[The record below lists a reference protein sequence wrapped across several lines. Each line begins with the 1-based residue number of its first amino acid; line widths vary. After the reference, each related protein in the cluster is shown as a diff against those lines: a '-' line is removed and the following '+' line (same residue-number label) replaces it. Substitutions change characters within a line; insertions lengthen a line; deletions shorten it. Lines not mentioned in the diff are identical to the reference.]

1 MAFALSVV
9 CLIPLEQWIP
19 GFLAF
24 GVCLIL
30 LWRSKDPTLQRR
42 LGVLL
47 ACVLTLAFAPI
58 GTDTSNL
65 SFLTLGVPF
74 VAVLLIPW
82 WTLRRSDPGVLDYTF
97 WPRKFSLLETAYTL
111 LSIPVAWLAFRLYF
125 GVLSPEVP
133 FNWTLPTVPTFE
145 ALARL
150 FAGINLVGIWD
161 ELFFINTAFA
171 ILRSLYPLWAANLVQ
186 AILYTA
192 VLFDM
197 AFTGWGPLF
206 VFALAL
212 TQGVMFERSKVL
224 LYVIVVHLI
233 VDYFLF
239 QEIVEA
245 YYPNFSVWWHP

>member
-24 GVCLIL
+24 WVCLIL

-58 GTDTSNL
+58 STSTSNL
-65 SFLTLGVPF
+65 NFLALGVPF

-82 WTLRRSDPGVLDYTF
+82 WVLRRYDPGVLDYTF
-97 WPRKFSLLETAYTL
+97 WPRKFSPLETAYTL

-171 ILRSLYPLWAANLVQ
+171 ILRSLYPLGAANLVQ